1 VTWNINLNADL
12 GEAPGPSAE
21 LIALV
26 PSVTIACGDPR
37 SMHRLSA
44 QAVEAGID
52 VGALIRPP
60 RTSGDGP
67 DDLRDDV
74 LYQVGALDAFVQSE
88 GGAMRHVK
96 PHGSLS
102 ALCGQREEY
111 ARALLEAVAKYD
123 DEMIVVAGPGW
134 PQRLA
139 DSYGLTVVREGYLDR
154 EYRPDGRIEQVQ
166 DPDEVVRRALRL
178 AKDRTAGSTFDVM
191 TLTLSGDTPN
201 VVEVTRRVRQR
212 LAEEDVGI
220 VGLTPAVAAV

>member
-1 VTWNINLNADL
+1 VTWNINLNVDL

-21 LIALV
+21 LMALV

-74 LYQVGALDAFVQSE
+74 LFQVGALDAFVQSE

-96 PHGSLS
+96 PYGPLS
-102 ALCGQREEY
+102 ALCDQREEY
-111 ARALLEAVAKYD
+111 ARALLEAVATYD
-123 DEMIVVAGPGW
+123 DEMIVIAGPGW

-139 DSYGLTVVREGYLDR
+139 DAYGLTVVREGYVNV
-154 EYRPDGRIEQVQ
+154 EYRPDGRISHVQ
-166 DPDEVVRRALRL
+166 DPDEVVRHALRL
-178 AKDRTAGSTFDVM
+178 VAAPDGSTLEVV
-191 TLTLSGDTPN
+191 TLHGDTPD

-212 LAEEDVGI
+212 LAEEDVSI